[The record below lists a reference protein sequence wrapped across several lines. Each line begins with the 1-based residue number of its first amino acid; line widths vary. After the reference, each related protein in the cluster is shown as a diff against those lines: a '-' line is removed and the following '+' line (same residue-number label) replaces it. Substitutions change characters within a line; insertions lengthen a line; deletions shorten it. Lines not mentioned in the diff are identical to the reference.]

1 MTSVGMG
8 WADFGPLRLPVSETS
23 GPAVTEGQV
32 ARCYARTPRGAVLAL
47 VNISSRAANG
57 PDWRKVVGQQVFPD
71 AAKGVFEQ
79 GTAANRS
86 GKPDY
91 PEKSNRMVPA
101 GYKLVTF
108 TPDTAVIDIAYRNPG
123 GTVTTVLMTARWH
136 EGDWKQQMAPGGGVS
151 DSVLSRFN
159 THGYILFPQDSKS

>member
-1 MTSVGMG
+1 MG
-8 WADFGPLRLPVSETS
+8 WTDFGPLRLPASKTS

-47 VNISSRAANG
+47 VNISARASNG
-57 PDWRKVVGQQVFPD
+57 PDWRKVVKQQVFPD
-71 AAKGVFEQ
+71 AAKDVFEQ

-86 GKPDY
+86 GQPDY

-101 GYKLVTF
+101 GYKLVTY
-108 TPDTAVIDIAYRNPG
+108 TPDAAVIDIAYRNPG

-136 EGDWKQQMAPGGGVS
+136 EGDWKQQMAPEGGVS
-151 DSVLSRFN
+151 ESVLSRFN
-159 THGYILFPQDSKS
+159 THGYILFPQE